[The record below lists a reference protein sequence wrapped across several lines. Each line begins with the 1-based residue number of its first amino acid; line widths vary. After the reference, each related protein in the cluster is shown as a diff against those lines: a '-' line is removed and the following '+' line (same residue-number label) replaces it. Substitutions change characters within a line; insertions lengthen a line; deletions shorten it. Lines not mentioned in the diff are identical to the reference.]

1 MRASPAVPT
10 RPLSAGGRASR
21 LVGRA
26 SHEDHLVALLLKHR
40 AICATILP
48 AVVAEDIMDSRNREL
63 LRVLRDPEMPL
74 DLPPEQVL
82 RQAQDAGLDDAVT
95 DHAERLLAS
104 LEGKPAQYPGQIERD
119 AQQAR
124 ERLGKERF
132 DYLMR
137 QLQAGIQAAQQAD
150 DQESLL
156 SLSGQMAL
164 LYERHR
170 QFYPPPSPYFRDS
183 RDSLAPR
190 R

>member
-1 MRASPAVPT
+1 MRASPVVPSG
-10 RPLSAGGRASR
+10 PLPASVRAGRLVSRASQ
-21 LVGRA
+21 
-26 SHEDHLVALLLKHR
+26 EDHLLALLLKHR
-40 AICATILP
+40 AICAAILL
-48 AVVAEDIMDSRNREL
+48 AVVVEDIMDGRNREL
-63 LRVLRDPEMPL
+63 LRVLREPECHSICRRSKF
-74 DLPPEQVL
+74 QH
-82 RQAQDAGLDDAVT
+82 ADAGLDDAVA

-137 QLQAGIQAAQQAD
+137 QLQAGIQAAQQAK